1 MQQNVQRETVDGR
14 MVRPMDKAPKV
25 AQILPPDIRNGLVA
39 AGQRR
44 DVAIID
50 LLTDQAVR
58 LGFARPRHDMSRDG
72 EWLRSRG
79 VLA

>member
-14 MVRPMDKAPKV
+14 MVRPMDRRPRWRRSC
-25 AQILPPDIRNGLVA
+25 QPDIRNGLVA

-72 EWLRSRG
+72 EWSRSRG